1 MKKKY
6 TRGEIAKI
14 ILKSLVVGGL
24 FITVLALPGLAQIY
38 TLFQPKNAVE
48 RGRIK
53 RAVYNLQ
60 NQKIITMHKKDGK
73 EIVEITQKGKKRILA
88 YNLED
93 MEIKKPKQW
102 DGFWR
107 IVIFDIPENKRRARE
122 AINGALKNIHF
133 YPLQKSTFIFPYPC
147 KNEIDFIGEYFD
159 VRKNIIYIKAKEI
172 ESGKQL
178 KKHFGLS

>member
-6 TRGEIAKI
+6 TRGEIIKI
-14 ILKSLVVGGL
+14 ILKSLAVGGL
-24 FITVLALPGLAQIY
+24 FVVVLALPGLAQIY
-38 TLFQPKNAVE
+38 TLFRPKNSGE

-60 NQKIITMHKKDGK
+60 KQKIIAMYKKDGK
-73 EIVEITQKGKKRILA
+73 EVIEITQKGKKRLLA

-93 MEIKKPKQW
+93 MEIKKQALW

-107 IVIFDIPENKRRARE
+107 IVIFDIPENKRRARD
-122 AINGALKNIHF
+122 AINMALKKINF

-147 KNEIDFIGEYFD
+147 KDEIDFIGEYFG
-159 VRKNIIYIKAKEI
+159 VRENILYIKAKEV
-172 ESGKQL
+172 ESGNQL